1 MRVTVLG
8 CGTSTGVPVIG
19 CPCDVC
25 RSTDPRNHRSRSSIV
40 VSENGQ
46 NVLVDTAP
54 ELRYQALATG
64 ITTVDAVLYTHDHA
78 DHIFGMDELRTFNFI
93 MGRSIPVYGNEKV
106 INRIRNVFDYI
117 WDPSAPQG
125 GGLPMIT
132 TTLMD
137 GDLEV
142 ADMRIRPLS
151 LWHGRQ
157 IILGFKFGET
167 LAYMTDCSQV
177 PEETMEEVRGTPV
190 IIIDALRYRPH
201 TTHFSVDQALE
212 VIKEL
217 SPERAYLTHLSHSLD
232 YNRLRSELPDG
243 VEPAYDGL
251 EVNLEGTGG
260 S

>member
-25 RSTDPRNHRSRSSIV
+25 RSGDPRNHRSRSSVV
-40 VSENGQ
+40 VSEDGQ

-54 ELRYQALATG
+54 ELRYQSLAVG
-64 ITTVDAVLYTHDHA
+64 LSKVDAVLYTHDHA

-117 WDPSAPQG
+117 WDPNAPKG

-132 TTLMD
+132 TSVLN
-137 GDLEV
+137 GNLDLAGIKV
-142 ADMRIRPLS
+142 KPLP
-151 LWHGRQ
+151 LWHGEQ
-157 IILGFKFGET
+157 LILGFKFGDK

-177 PEETMEEVRGTPV
+177 PEETMDEVQDTPV

-212 VIKEL
+212 VLKVL
-217 SPERAYLTHLSHSLD
+217 NPKRAFLTHLSHSLD
-232 YNRLRSELPDG
+232 YHRLRSELPPG

-251 EVNLEGTGG
+251 VVDLEEY
-260 S
+260 

>member
-25 RSTDPRNHRSRSSIV
+25 RSGDPRNHRSRSSVV

-54 ELRYQALATG
+54 ELRYQSLAVG
-64 ITTVDAVLYTHDHA
+64 LDRVDAVLYTHDHA

-106 INRIRNVFDYI
+106 INRIRSVFDYI
-117 WDPSAPQG
+117 WDPHAPKG

-132 TTLMD
+132 TSILN
-137 GDLEV
+137 GNLDLAGIKV
-142 ADMRIRPLS
+142 KPLS
-151 LWHGRQ
+151 LWHGEQ
-157 IILGFKFGET
+157 LILGFKFGDK
-167 LAYMTDCSQV
+167 LAYMTDCSHV
-177 PEETMEEVRGTPV
+177 PEETMDEVQDTPV

-212 VIKEL
+212 VLKEL
-217 SPERAYLTHLSHSLD
+217 NPKRALLTHLSHSLD
-232 YNRLRSELPDG
+232 YHRLRDELPPG

-251 EVNLEGTGG
+251 VVDLEEY
-260 S
+260 